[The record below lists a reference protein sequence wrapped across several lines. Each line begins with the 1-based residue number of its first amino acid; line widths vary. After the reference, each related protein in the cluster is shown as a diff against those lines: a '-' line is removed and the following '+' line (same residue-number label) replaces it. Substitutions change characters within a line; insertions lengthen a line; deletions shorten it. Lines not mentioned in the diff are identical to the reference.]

1 MGQCY
6 NCLNELSMKEFSF
19 PSKLYILS
27 TLVAGGVFC
36 FLQFPDLSGLRL
48 FLFLITVVVTSITQ
62 IIQVEGVIK
71 DSTYNA
77 SVFGYSLALLALGRA
92 EASWVVL
99 ISFLVI
105 WIWKKRTMPWFALG
119 FNIGSATI
127 ALALANLV
135 YQFSTQSQGGVPDYQ
150 RVAGTIA
157 AGVVYIFFSQL
168 TTGLVFWLVEGK
180 SMRESGL
187 LNNLLLVAD
196 ATQFALGA
204 SAALIWGINPY
215 AILFILS
222 PLYLIHLTL
231 KLPILQ
237 LQAETDPKTRLYN
250 PHYFNAA
257 LKKEL
262 TRADRANQP
271 LALVMADLDFLRNIN
286 NIHGHLAGDTT
297 IIAIAD
303 MLKKLVRNYDIV
315 ARFGGEEFVIL
326 MPETTPEKAAIRV
339 EEIRQAIEA
348 APIHISTTATP
359 IHITMSF
366 GIAGREHI
374 GQKPSEIINNADI
387 ALYQAKQTGR
397 NRVCCFSK
405 TDAEPTI

>member
-1 MGQCY
+1 
-6 NCLNELSMKEFSF
+6 MKEFSF
-19 PSKLYILS
+19 SSKLYILS
-27 TLVAGGVFC
+27 TLAAGVVFC
-36 FLQFPDLSGLRL
+36 FLQLPDLSGIRSW
-48 FLFLITVVVTSITQ
+48 LFLITVVVTSITQ
-62 IIQVEGVIK
+62 IVQVEGVIK

-77 SVFGYSLALLALGRA
+77 SIFGYSLALLALGRA

-105 WIWKKRTMPWFALG
+105 WIWKKRSMPWYALG

-127 ALALANLV
+127 SLALADLV
-135 YQFSTQSQGGVPDYQ
+135 YHFSTQSQGVLPNYQ
-150 RVAGTIA
+150 RVAGIIA
-157 AGVVYIFFSQL
+157 AGGVYIFLNQL

-180 SMRESGL
+180 SLHESGH

-204 SAALIWGINPY
+204 AAALIWATNPY

-231 KLPILQ
+231 KLPSLQ

-250 PHYFNAA
+250 PHYFNDA

-262 TRADRANQP
+262 TRADRADQP

-286 NIHGHLAGDTT
+286 NTYGHLAGDTT

-315 ARFGGEEFVIL
+315 ARFGGEEFAII

-348 APIHISTTATP
+348 APIQISTAFTP
-359 IHITMSF
+359 IHVTMSF
-366 GIAGREHI
+366 GIAGRERT
-374 GQKPSEIINNADI
+374 GQKPSEIINNADV

-405 TDAEPTI
+405 SDAEPMA